1 LTRHQEGGKIFV
13 PTVRRPAMSRE
24 EVKRLVT
31 ETLAKILELGGHE
44 VPAMSGS
51 TCPLEDLPGFD
62 SLIDLEFSITIS
74 KLIKLGRR
82 RLCVGADGK
91 APLTIDQ
98 IVEYLATLKST

>member
-1 LTRHQEGGKIFV
+1 
-13 PTVRRPAMSRE
+13 MSRE

-44 VPAMSGS
+44 VPVMSGA
-51 TCPLEDLPGFD
+51 TRPLEDLPGFD
-62 SLIDLEFSITIS
+62 SLNDLEFSVTIS

-82 RLCVGADGK
+82 RLCVGDDGK
-91 APLTIDQ
+91 VPLTIDQ